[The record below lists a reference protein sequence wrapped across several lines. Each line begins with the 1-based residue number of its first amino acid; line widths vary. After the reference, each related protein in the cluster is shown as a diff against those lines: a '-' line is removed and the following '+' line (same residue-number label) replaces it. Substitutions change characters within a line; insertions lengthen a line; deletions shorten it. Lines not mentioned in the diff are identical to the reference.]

1 MIPLTTVS
9 ECITEHI
16 RARSE
21 CNEGYNAVLIGLL
34 ILFTAQLL
42 PVSHLSFLWSASSAF
57 HLYFWKNFPQRYLT
71 P

>member
-21 CNEGYNAVLIGLL
+21 CSEGYNAVLIGLL

-42 PVSHLSFLWSASSAF
+42 PDLIF
-57 HLYFWKNFPQRYLT
+57 HFSGQLLLLFIFISGKLLQRYLT